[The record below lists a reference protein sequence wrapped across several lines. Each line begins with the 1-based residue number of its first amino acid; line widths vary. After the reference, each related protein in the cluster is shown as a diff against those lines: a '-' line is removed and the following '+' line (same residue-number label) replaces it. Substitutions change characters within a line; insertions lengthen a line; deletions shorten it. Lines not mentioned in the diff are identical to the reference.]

1 MSAYLCSERH
11 LSTLAFEL
19 VWRNIVDRDVRT
31 TEKSVF
37 RSLIKTN
44 LDSLKARYSD
54 TEEEQELS
62 LTYTYKPEKG
72 LPPMQVYKLAECYA
86 YQSCEHDGWEDSQEK
101 MWMED
106 LKASIINNLPEYKA
120 ARWSLD

>member
-1 MSAYLCSERH
+1 MSAYLCSEKH

-19 VWRNIVDRDVRT
+19 VRRHVVDQGVHT

-37 RSLIKTN
+37 QSLVKTN

-72 LPPMQVYKLAECYA
+72 LTPIQVYKLAECYA
-86 YQSCEHDGWEDSQEK
+86 YQSCEHNGWEDSQEK
-101 MWMED
+101 MWMEA
-106 LKASIINNLPEYKA
+106 LKDSIIYNLPEYKA
-120 ARWSLD
+120 ASWSID